1 MIAAAKVFQ
10 ITYLAKV
17 FVLVRGEKRGYISK
31 RRVKLRNI
39 LFSVW
44 LANSNTKVLQHPVIK
59 ATYSR
64 HELRQDIINP
74 IIRIIKRAF
83 NIIRIPLHP

>member
-39 LFSVW
+39 FSVC
-44 LANSNTKVLQHPVIK
+44 LANRNTKVLRHLGIK
-59 ATYSR
+59 ANYSR
-64 HELRQDIINP
+64 RELGQDIINT
-74 IIRIIKRAF
+74 IIRIIERAF
-83 NIIRIPLHP
+83 NVIRI